1 MNLCASLRR
10 VSFLQQIICVVFLC
24 MAVLP
29 LIVDAQVLR
38 SDANPTPTAQTPLYT
53 VPAVQSGPTNYV
65 EASSANPASP
75 TPAPAG
81 TDTKPNQN
89 SNQTKSVWDCVQNSF
104 ATCLASLGLGVYETV
119 FLPVGAAIFRMSG
132 LIMDLAFETSIRT
145 DFYFTSDGVND
156 NQAIVTVWNVMRDLL
171 NLFVVFLFIYNGIM
185 VMFGRGDKRYIIT
198 VIIFAVSVNFSLF
211 FAKLVLDAGH
221 ITALWFKRGVQNTI
235 ETTLKNNAGS
245 GLAQSGQT
253 PSISG
258 FFMWRLGVPEFWNP
272 ASYKDYFQSR
282 LDASTTSGGLETLYQ
297 IPMLVLQTILKTIV
311 LVSGTAMFLYIAF
324 LFIARIPFVFIALM
338 TSPLYVPMIFGG
350 NIFSLKGVE
359 KVSKNFDEFKDML
372 MSQATWPVVFF
383 LMLFV
388 VTQILG
394 SELFSTGALSG
405 NTGSFVQILRYF
417 IVLMLMKKLVDE
429 SKTYAGVANDLIEG
443 AAKKA
448 ISLATSVALGVATGG
463 AAAVARG
470 TFGAAGNKLAMSEGV
485 KNLQNSKNFAGR
497 ALGNVL
503 YGAGDKARK
512 SSFDLRN
519 NDSYKSL
526 AKDSAGFD
534 IKEASLGLET
544 KDKYQGYLGAQEK
557 FKDETKKAAQEAAK
571 SMTDLQFKTLSD
583 LKYEDMLIQ
592 NFLSRKGDFKEGSDE
607 AKAIKELENQNQ
619 HAKDAKAYRGEYS
632 NLDADALSGKNNAE
646 LELLA
651 KKIRD
656 NPGMFDEFEDEYRT
670 ITGFVEDRKA
680 GKDPNTSILK
690 GVALAFKNPK
700 RWDDAAKE
708 NDKKGDEARDKV
720 LAYSKRQSVDKQ
732 FEALRDKVASKEK
745 LELENT
751 QKEIEAATKLLDEA
765 EAAGVADDGSYHGI
779 AMKELKS
786 ELKALTEK
794 RNANVAK
801 IREEEKKTLEAIRA
815 ADRVEQTGQY
825 YETGALKA
833 VAQVATGGLR
843 KVGTVGGGVMTP
855 EYKAA
860 LSSFEK
866 KMDTVQA
873 LATGGVSA
881 DNRKKAVA
889 EARKES
895 KFKMKAQ
902 ERKDKKSGEKKEK
915 KDDDKKDGGKKD
927 EEKKGGDKK

>member
-1 MNLCASLRR
+1 MVPFTIWAQSPNAST
-10 VSFLQQIICVVFLC
+10 
-24 MAVLP
+24 P
-29 LIVDAQVLR
+29 AQPAP
-38 SDANPTPTAQTPLYT
+38 ANSATPAPS
-53 VPAVQSGPTNYV
+53 QS
-65 EASSANPASP
+65 SP

-89 SNQTKSVWDCVQNSF
+89 SNQTKSIWDCVQNSF
-104 ATCLASLGLGVYETV
+104 ATCLVSLGLGVYETV
-119 FLPVGAAIFRMSG
+119 ALPVGAAIFRMSG

-185 VMFGRGDKRYIIT
+185 VMFGKGDKRYILT

-211 FAKLVLDAGH
+211 FAKMILDAGH

-245 GLAQSGQT
+245 SLAQSGQV

-282 LDASTTSGGLETLYQ
+282 IDASTTSGGVENLYQ

-338 TSPLYVPMIFGG
+338 TSPLYVPLMFGG

-372 MSQATWPVVFF
+372 LSQATWPVVFF

-405 NTGSFVQILRYF
+405 GTGSFVQILRYF

-470 TFGAAGNKLAMSEGV
+470 TVGALGNKLADPNSGKLGQGV
-485 KNLQNSKNFAGR
+485 QNLKNSKNFAGR

-519 NDSYKSL
+519 SDNYKSL
-526 AKDSAGFD
+526 AKESAGFD

-557 FKDETKKAAQEAAK
+557 FKEESKKAAQEAAK
-571 SMTDLQFKTLSD
+571 SMTDPQFETLRD
-583 LKYEDMLIQ
+583 LKYEDMLLQ
-592 NFLSRKGDFKEGSDE
+592 DFLAREGDLKEGSE
-607 AKAIKELENQNQ
+607 ELKAVKKLKDQNN
-619 HAKDAKAYRGEYS
+619 HAKNAKAYRGKYS
-632 NLDADALSGKNNAE
+632 NLDQEAFAKETDAN
-646 LELLA
+646 LESLA
-651 KKIRD
+651 AQIRD

-670 ITGFVEDRKA
+670 LTGYLEDKKN
-680 GKDPNTSILK
+680 GKPVDENILR
-690 GVALAFKNPK
+690 GVAVALKNPK
-700 RWDDAAKE
+700 RWDDVAKE
-708 NDKKGDEARDKV
+708 NDKNGDAARDKV
-720 LAYSKRQSVDKQ
+720 LAYSKRQAVDKQ
-732 FEALRDKVASKEK
+732 FEALKDKVAAKEK

-751 QKEIEAATKLLDEA
+751 QKEIEVATRLLDEA
-765 EAAGVADDGSYHGI
+765 EAAGVADEGSYNGA
-779 AMKELKS
+779 AMKELRE

-794 RNANVAK
+794 RNANATK
-801 IREEEKKTLEAIRA
+801 IREQEQKTLEAIRA

-825 YETGALKA
+825 YETGVLEVA
-833 VAQVATGGLR
+833 AQVATGGLR
-843 KVGTVGGGVMTP
+843 KVATAGGGVMAQ
-855 EYKAA
+855 EYEAA

-866 KMDTVQA
+866 KMGTVQA

-881 DNRKKAVA
+881 KNREKAVT

-902 ERKDKKSGEKKEK
+902 ERKDKKSGEKKEE
-915 KDDDKKDGGKKD
+915 KKD
-927 EEKKGGDKK
+927 EKKDEGKREDGKDKK